1 MNVIEMFED
10 AEKEFWTLK
19 IKGIN
24 YWHIVRM
31 SVFELVQGKGEHIG
45 QAHPDHNLKM
55 SFKEKVG
62 VGFLFLV
69 NSLFRHPLVR
79 FKKKKNYF
87 IVCVPRKT
95 LYKGRYICTTMEPVL
110 ESLKGEYNYLER
122 PSDFRHKKDIGRRCL
137 AYSDYMEI
145 KRFINLKKKTYFL
158 NEEEKNIVKR
168 QVGILN
174 KKLGTTLTEAEVIDC
189 VNRSLTGYFTYYN
202 EYKKILRKYRPKY
215 IVETTHYETA
225 KLSLNVAAHEMGI
238 KVFELQ
244 HGVMNIQYNIPQKD
258 DFIPDEVLTFGEYW
272 NQTTCYPG
280 KMVAIGNP
288 HLEECVTTM
297 KTIKYFPTILILSQG
312 PVGEALVKLAIE
324 LKNLVRK
331 KGIPA
336 RIIYK
341 LHPNEYISWKKIYPE
356 LVGSEIE
363 VVDNNEKDLYYY
375 FSISTHQIGVF
386 STAIYEGMAFGVK
399 TIIYKAYRYETM
411 KDIIEAGY
419 AKLADDGNSVL
430 NEIMNKEEQKVPT
443 EMIWKSNALSNLKK
457 ELLG

>member
-1 MNVIEMFED
+1 
-10 AEKEFWTLK
+10 
-19 IKGIN
+19 
-24 YWHIVRM
+24 
-31 SVFELVQGKGEHIG
+31 
-45 QAHPDHNLKM
+45 
-55 SFKEKVG
+55 
-62 VGFLFLV
+62 
-69 NSLFRHPLVR
+69 
-79 FKKKKNYF
+79 
-87 IVCVPRKT
+87 
-95 LYKGRYICTTMEPVL
+95 
-110 ESLKGEYNYLER
+110 
-122 PSDFRHKKDIGRRCL
+122 
-137 AYSDYMEI
+137 
-145 KRFINLKKKTYFL
+145 
-158 NEEEKNIVKR
+158 
-168 QVGILN
+168 
-174 KKLGTTLTEAEVIDC
+174 
-189 VNRSLTGYFTYYN
+189 
-202 EYKKILRKYRPKY
+202 
-215 IVETTHYETA
+215 
-225 KLSLNVAAHEMGI
+225 
-238 KVFELQ
+238 
-244 HGVMNIQYNIPQKD
+244 MNIQYNIPQKD

-312 PVGEALVKLAIE
+312 PVGDALVKLAIE
-324 LKNLVRK
+324 LKKLVRK
-331 KGIPA
+331 KGISA

-356 LVGSEIE
+356 LVDSEIE

-399 TIIYKAYRYETM
+399 TIIYKVYRYETM